1 MTVGL
6 YFKKNSLEE
15 HGESD
20 GLSAAFREGSREA
33 FEEIIAM
40 YERPI
45 FNLVLRLV
53 RNREDAADVVQSVF
67 LKAYEKRLSFKP
79 EFKLFSWI
87 YRIALNESLNFLRAS
102 QRFSGLD
109 GMDFQGDATPES
121 RFQDAEVAEFMQ
133 DAIMRLKP
141 EHRVVIVLKH
151 FQDCAYREIAEL
163 LDIPE
168 KTVKSRLF
176 TAREQLRIVLE
187 EKGVK

>member
-1 MTVGL
+1 M
-6 YFKKNSLEE
+6 YFKENGSKEN
-15 HGESD
+15 GERP
-20 GLSAAFREGSREA
+20 GLAEAFREGSREA
-33 FEEIIAM
+33 FEEILAM
-40 YERPI
+40 YERPV

-53 RNREDAADVVQSVF
+53 RNREDAADVVQGAF
-67 LKAYEKRLSFKP
+67 LKAYEKRLSFNP
-79 EFKLFSWI
+79 DFRLFSWI
-87 YRIALNESLNFLRAS
+87 YRIALNESLNFLRS
-102 QRFSGLD
+102 GQRFRGLD
-109 GMDFQGDATPES
+109 GLDFQGDGTPES

-163 LDIPE
+163 LQIPE

-176 TAREQLRIVLE
+176 TAREQLRMLLE